1 MDDFVYGIRCFI
13 QSESL
18 IKPGEKVLAGI
29 SGGADSTALLLVL
42 NELKENLAF
51 ELEAVHV
58 EHGIRGKESL
68 DDEAFVRRLCDE
80 LGIRLWSERISVP
93 QRREESGETL
103 EEAARNARYEIF
115 EQIRV
120 RSGADRIALAHH
132 AGDQTETVLWNLCR
146 GTGLSGL
153 AGMSPQRG
161 RIIRPFLNVERC
173 RIEQWLVSR
182 GQNWRTDST
191 NLETDQTRN
200 RIRLEVL
207 PLLESRINASSAR
220 HIREAADIARQAA
233 QHLEREIDELEKELV
248 REAPAPS
255 RKLMI
260 SCADLT
266 QLDEAL
272 SFGLIRRMIRRLRGD
287 TGLKDLSKRHFDSVM
302 ALARKGGGKRIDLP
316 GELAAVRERDDLCLL
331 LWEDDSMPAD
341 DALSVPV
348 SLEGGCVPFGR
359 WKISFFG
366 VRREELRCLKEAGIP
381 EKKYTKW
388 LACDTINHVTKLRT
402 RQPGDYLVIN
412 AGGQKKAL
420 ADYMIDEKIPA
431 RERDHI
437 PLIAQGSHV
446 LWVIGYRIS
455 YGARVT
461 EETESALCISAE
473 ENGRQQEEVHM

>member
-1 MDDFVYGIRCFI
+1 MDDFTYGISRFI

-18 IKPGEKVLAGI
+18 LKPGEKVLAGV

-42 NELKENLAF
+42 NELKETLKIG
-51 ELEAVHV
+51 LEAVHV

-68 DDEAFVRRLCDE
+68 EDEAFVRQLCDR
-80 LGIRLWSERISVP
+80 LGIRLWSRFISVP
-93 QRREESGETL
+93 QLREESKETL

-120 RSGADRIALAHH
+120 LTGADKIALAHH
-132 AGDQTETVLWNLCR
+132 AGDQTETVLLNLCR
-146 GTGLSGL
+146 GTGLAGL
-153 AGMSPQRG
+153 AGMSPKRG
-161 RIIRPFLNVERC
+161 RIIRPFLNVDRD

-182 GQNWRTDST
+182 GQEWRTDST

-207 PLLESRINASSAR
+207 PLLEGRINASSAR
-220 HIREAADIARQAA
+220 HIREAADIVRQAA
-233 QHLEREIDELEKELV
+233 HHLEREIDDLEKELV
-248 REAPAPS
+248 REEPAPQ

-260 SCADLT
+260 SCAELAR
-266 QLDEAL
+266 LDEAL
-272 SFGLIRRMIRRLRGD
+272 STGVIRRMIRRLRGD
-287 TGLKDLSKRHFDSVM
+287 VGLKDLSKRHIDSVLT
-302 ALARKGGGKRIDLP
+302 LARKGGGKRIDLP
-316 GELAAVRERDDLCLL
+316 GDLAAVRERDDLCLL
-331 LWEDDSMPAD
+331 LCEDDPIPEYEDVKLPVPPD
-341 DALSVPV
+341 D
-348 SLEGGCVPFGR
+348 GCVSFGR
-359 WKISFFG
+359 WKVSFSG
-366 VRREELRCLKEAGIP
+366 VSGEDLQCLKTEGIP